1 VLWRY
6 EVGAVLAKAER
17 DGTISAAKSAEF
29 LAVLRSFR
37 VEIDSEGTDRVLTD
51 VYGLAIAY
59 RLTGYDAVYLE
70 LARRKNLPLATLDA
84 DLARACR
91 AAGRIVL

>member
-37 VEIDSEGTDRVLTD
+37 VEIDYEGTDRVLTD
-51 VYGLAIAY
+51 VYGLAIGLRGTTRCTWNWRDGKTY
-59 RLTGYDAVYLE
+59 HSRRWTRTWHGRAV
-70 LARRKNLPLATLDA
+70 PP
-84 DLARACR
+84 
-91 AAGRIVL
+91 AAASFN